1 MSGSGARVLSFP
13 AAGLFAGA
21 LAWLVNTEANY
32 ALAGRLCGWGLPLV
46 PFVSASMLML
56 ALGGGV
62 LSWHARRL
70 TGPTPGARGGS
81 PTRLLAGI
89 GVIAAAL
96 FATVILIQ
104 GAAGL
109 VFDGCER

>member
-1 MSGSGARVLSFP
+1 LSGSGARDRSFP

-21 LAWLVNTEANY
+21 LAWFVNTEANY
-32 ALAGRLCGWGLPLV
+32 ALAGRLCGWGVPLV
-46 PFVSASMLML
+46 PVISASMLL
-56 ALGGGV
+56 VALCGGV
-62 LSWHARRL
+62 LSWQALRRI
-70 TGPTPGARGGS
+70 GPLADARGGS
-81 PTRLLAGI
+81 PGRLMAGT

-96 FATVILIQ
+96 FAIVIVIQ

>member
-1 MSGSGARVLSFP
+1 MTGSGARDRSFP

-21 LAWLVNTEANY
+21 LAWFVNTEANY
-32 ALAGRLCGWGLPLV
+32 ALAGRLCGWDAPVVPLV
-46 PFVSASMLML
+46 SAAALII
-56 ALGGGV
+56 ALGGGM
-62 LSWHARRL
+62 LSWRALRL
-70 TGPTPGARGGS
+70 TVAPPEARGGS
-81 PTRLLAGI
+81 PDRLLAGA

-96 FATVILIQ
+96 FAAVILIQ